1 MWNFLTHLLIIWELS
16 RDAHLPKRRKS
27 LKVEFPRKLV
37 RVKNHWK
44 SSTICAIQILSL
56 ICCGQK
62 SEFNLWS
69 RIENLFFR
77 KFNNSVATC
86 HTDATVKTISWLKDG
101 KELVDQCEDCSE
113 LELFIQLF
121 PDDFAFYE
129 CHVNETTG
137 NGEETKLTDLERFPG
152 NENYTISWFEC
163 CGGVSYIY
171 LHLDPVSSTPI

>member
-1 MWNFLTHLLIIWELS
+1 MF
-16 RDAHLPKRRKS
+16 
-27 LKVEFPRKLV
+27 
-37 RVKNHWK
+37 KNHNNPW
-44 SSTICAIQILSL
+44 IQPVYGPEL
-56 ICCGQK
+56 K
-62 SEFNLWS
+62 T
-69 RIENLFFR
+69 LFYLR

-86 HTDATVKTISWLKDG
+86 HADATVKTISWLKDG

-171 LHLDPVSSTPI
+171 LHLDPVSDIPI

>member
-1 MWNFLTHLLIIWELS
+1 MF
-16 RDAHLPKRRKS
+16 
-27 LKVEFPRKLV
+27 
-37 RVKNHWK
+37 KNHNNPW
-44 SSTICAIQILSL
+44 IQPVYGPEL
-56 ICCGQK
+56 K
-62 SEFNLWS
+62 T
-69 RIENLFFR
+69 LFYLR

-86 HTDATVKTISWLKDG
+86 HADATVKTISWLKDG

-137 NGEETKLTDLERFPG
+137 NGKETKLIDLERFPG

-171 LHLDPVSSTPI
+171 LHLDPVSDIPI

>member
-1 MWNFLTHLLIIWELS
+1 MDL
-16 RDAHLPKRRKS
+16 RRWA
-27 LKVEFPRKLV
+27 PRKLV
-37 RVKNHWK
+37 RVRYHWK
-44 SSTICAIQILSL
+44 LFSSSTIRAIQILSL
-56 ICCGQK
+56 ICRGQK
-62 SEFNLWS
+62 SSLSRNSAYLWS

-86 HTDATVKTISWLKDG
+86 HADATVKTISWLKDG

-171 LHLDPVSSTPI
+171 LHLDPVSKTPI